1 MSPYRIVML
10 SAGNI
15 YAASSRLRCFFLGQ
29 KLKELGSEVW
39 INEAPA
45 QTDIV
50 FVQKRID
57 AQILNYVSIAK
68 QRGAI
73 IIYDLDDYGPALAWL
88 NIDPEIERRFLS
100 LCDMITTD
108 TQARCDYLSSD
119 PKYKGVGAKRVIPDP
134 IDYMLDPRSKPV
146 QMRTHAWRG
155 AWFGNDVNIISAAP
169 YLQMLPGVSALAAFD
184 VFTNAASLMKIKE
197 KFPTFGYHAWALET
211 FVHNLSTYDFTMLIH
226 NQDVEGEQ
234 KSNNKMLVSLALGIP
249 PFVSNTAAY
258 RDTAHA
264 IGLPELVVK
273 SPHELVHKIST
284 QDLMV
289 ELRHKLCDAQC
300 LEYLDALSA
309 TQVAL
314 KFNDE
319 VGKFIRPQLP

>member
-1 MSPYRIVML
+1 MSPYRIVIL
-10 SAGNI
+10 SAGDIN
-15 YAASSRLRCFFLGQ
+15 AASARLRCFFLGQ
-29 KLKELGSEVW
+29 KLKELGAEVW

-50 FVQKRID
+50 FVQKRIN

-88 NIDPEIERRFLS
+88 NIDPEVEKRFLS
-100 LCDMITTD
+100 LCDIITTD

-119 PKYKGVGAKRVIPDP
+119 LKYKDVGAKRVIPDP
-134 IDYMLDPRSKPV
+134 IDYMLEPRSQPV
-146 QMRTHAWRG
+146 QMSTHAWRG
-155 AWFGNDVNIISAAP
+155 AWFGNYVNIIPAAP
-169 YLQMLPGVSALAAFD
+169 YLQMLPSDSALAAFD
-184 VFTNAASLMKIKE
+184 VFTNAQSLMAIKE
-197 KFPTFGYHAWALET
+197 KFPTFGYHAWELET
-211 FVHNLSTYDFTMLIH
+211 FVHNLSTYDFTVLIH
-226 NQDVEGEQ
+226 NQDIEGEQ

-264 IGLPELVVK
+264 IGLPELIVK
-273 SPHELVHKIST
+273 SPHELAHKLSS
-284 QDLMV
+284 QDLIM
-289 ELRHKLCDAQC
+289 ELRHRLRDAQC
-300 LEYLDALSA
+300 LDYLDALSA

-319 VGKFIRPQLP
+319 VRKFFRPQLP